1 MFKSFVPE
9 LFLSLKDYSR
19 AKFVKDILA
28 GIIVGIIAL
37 PLSIALS
44 IASGAGPEAG
54 LITAVVAGFVAA
66 AFGGSKTQVTGPTGA
81 FVVIVYGIIQGY
93 SYSGL
98 LLATLLA
105 GIIIVIMGLL
115 KFGRFL
121 KFIPLSVIVGFTA
134 GIAATI
140 FISQLNDFLGA
151 GLTGLPSESFHK
163 LIAVITNLGNTDLM
177 TLLLGLIAV
186 ALLIVIPKISSKLPA
201 ALIAILICTVL
212 NLFMGCTTLGDLYGS
227 VTINVIPSVTF
238 IDFSVVPQLIVP
250 ALKIAF
256 LATIES
262 LLSAVVADGMQ
273 STKHNPNAEIIG
285 QGLANIV
292 SPLFGGLPATG
303 AIARTSANIKNGG
316 KTPVSAIVHSVTV
329 LLLALVFM
337 PLAVYI
343 PMTVFAA
350 ILIVVCKNMINIKEI
365 KEIYH
370 STISDFILM
379 TATFALT
386 VIFDLVVAI
395 SVCTAVSLIIEAV
408 KHYRFNKSGEAT
420 LTGDTLKL
428 AGVLNYINSE
438 KLFGQKSIKEPVV
451 FDMADVISIDS
462 NVVNHLSQFARNNEI
477 SSIKSNDRI
486 KFILKKH
493 EDLNRLIEA

>member
-9 LFLSLKDYSR
+9 LFLSLKDYTP
-19 AKFVKDILA
+19 AKLVKDVLA

-54 LITAVVAGFVAA
+54 LITAIVAGFVAA
-66 AFGGSKTQVTGPTGA
+66 AFGGSKTQITGPTGA
-81 FVVIVYGIIQGY
+81 FVVIVYGIIQQY
-93 SYSGL
+93 SYKGL

-105 GIIIVIMGLL
+105 GFITVIMGLL

-134 GIAATI
+134 GISATI
-140 FISQLNDFLGA
+140 FISQLNDFLGM
-151 GLTGLPSESFHK
+151 GLSGLPSESFHK
-163 LIAVITNLGNTDLM
+163 LIAIITNLKNTGLM

-201 ALIAILICTVL
+201 ALIAIIICTVL

-227 VTINVIPSVTF
+227 VTISLNPSVSF
-238 IDFSVVPQLIVP
+238 IDFSEITRLILP
-250 ALKIAF
+250 AFKIAL

-273 STKHNPNAEIIG
+273 NTKHNPNAEIIG
-285 QGLANIV
+285 QGLANIA
-292 SPLFGGLPATG
+292 SSLLGGLPATG

-316 KTPVSAIVHSVTV
+316 ITPVSAIIHSATV
-329 LLLALVFM
+329 LLLALALM

-365 KEIYH
+365 KEICH
-370 STISDFILM
+370 STRFDFVLM
-379 TATFALT
+379 TTTFALT

-395 SVCTAVSLIIEAV
+395 SVCTGVYLIVEGI
-408 KHYRFNKSGEAT
+408 KHYRFYKSARTT
-420 LTGDTLKL
+420 LARDTFKL
-428 AGVLNYINSE
+428 TE
-438 KLFGQKSIKEPVV
+438 E
-451 FDMADVISIDS
+451 
-462 NVVNHLSQFARNNEI
+462 R
-477 SSIKSNDRI
+477 
-486 KFILKKH
+486 
-493 EDLNRLIEA
+493 